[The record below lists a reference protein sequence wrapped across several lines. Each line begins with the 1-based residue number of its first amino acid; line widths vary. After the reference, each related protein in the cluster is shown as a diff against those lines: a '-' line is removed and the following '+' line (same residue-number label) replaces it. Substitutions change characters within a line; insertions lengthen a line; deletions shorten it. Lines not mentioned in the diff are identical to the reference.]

1 MAAKKNNEAVQVPEE
16 TLPLEELFGK
26 LDEVAGKL
34 EAGDTSLEES
44 FRLYQE
50 GMKLLKQCNDKI
62 DTVEK
67 QVLVLEESG
76 ETHEF

>member
-1 MAAKKNNEAVQVPEE
+1 MAVSKKKASEE
-16 TLPLEELFGK
+16 EQLTLEELFVK
-26 LDEVAGKL
+26 LDAVAEKL
-34 EAGDTSLEES
+34 EEGDTSLEES

-50 GMKLLKQCNDKI
+50 GMQMLKLCNEKI

-67 QVLVLEESG
+67 QVLVLEENG

>member
-1 MAAKKNNEAVQVPEE
+1 MAAEQKNETAQTPE
-16 TLPLEELFGK
+16 TDLPLEALFGK

-50 GMKLLKQCNDKI
+50 GMQLLKQCNDKL

-67 QVLVLEESG
+67 QVLVLEENG